1 MTAVKIIKVL
11 GTSGESWE
19 DAAREAVGE
28 ASETID
34 DIRGIK
40 MLERTANVE
49 NGSIDQYKATV
60 EVSFPVREGERQSD
74 G

>member
-1 MTAVKIIKVL
+1 
-11 GTSGESWE
+11 
-19 DAAREAVGE
+19 
-28 ASETID
+28 
-34 DIRGIK
+34 